1 MSVDKKVRADYR
13 TYKLMRVY
21 QTSEEN
27 YKERY
32 MILEKLK
39 ESIATILNWVE
50 INYSNYRE
58 SMTEKWTVRLT

>member
-1 MSVDKKVRADYR
+1 VSVDKKVRADYR
-13 TYKLMRVY
+13 IYKLMRVY

-39 ESIATILNWVE
+39 ESIATILN
-50 INYSNYRE
+50 
-58 SMTEKWTVRLT
+58 